1 MPDGVATT
9 PGTPGQEEIANE
21 LAAEGFDD
29 ICVVGRG
36 GFGVIYRCR
45 QPALERVVAIKVM
58 IADHQAG
65 DRAAFL
71 REQQVMG
78 RLSGHPNI
86 VQVFEVGVTRTGRPY
101 LVMPF
106 HRRDSL
112 EAWINRKGPRTIAE
126 ALDIG
131 IKMAGALEAAHRA
144 GVLHRDIKPAN
155 ILMSEYGEPQLTD
168 FGIARLSEQQDT
180 TRNIVVGSPAYT
192 APELLH
198 GQPPTVASDIY
209 SLGATLFT
217 TLAGRPAFARRPGEE
232 LLSQLLRISTE
243 PIPDIGDRNVPDSV
257 RAIVEQ
263 AMTRNPTIRPDTAAA
278 MGEALRRVGTD
289 LGYVVPDVPL
299 PVAWDDEPVAL
310 SPERE
315 PGRTTYLHSDQ
326 TAFDSQLPRPPTV
339 DTKYRPPSP
348 AHPTVQRTRL
358 LDRFR
363 SDTSARLI
371 LIHGPAGYGKTT
383 LAAQY
388 LRALEGTGRK
398 TAWLSLDDDDN
409 TPAWFLAHLT
419 EAIALPLPGLGAEL
433 TRALEGHGGG
443 AERFVLTTL
452 INRTH
457 SAGHE
462 IAVVLDDWHR
472 VTAPASRAVARFL
485 LEHGCHH
492 LQLVVTSRTRQG
504 LPLSSMRVHK
514 ELIEIDT
521 VALRFDL
528 DESRELL
535 TETAGL
541 QLEETALAE
550 LKESTDGWVAA
561 LQLAS
566 LSLREHRD
574 PQAAIHRLS
583 GRHRAIGEYLTEN
596 VLDSLDPALLDFLL
610 STSVTE
616 RICASLAT
624 ALTGHQH
631 TQTVLE
637 DIEERD
643 LFLTRLD
650 EEGQWFRYHHLFA
663 EHLRRRLERNEPAQ
677 LKELHRHAS
686 RWFGNQHMLSPAVSH
701 LLAAGDH
708 DDAIAAVE
716 SEALLLLEQ
725 SQMSTLLGLAA
736 KLPATAVTHPR
747 LQLALAW
754 AHALLHDREAAVEA
768 LGHVEAALPS
778 RSADEDADTR
788 AEASLV
794 WAAISIIDDRLN
806 GVDEAIDACMA
817 RAHRLRPWVLC
828 GTADAATFRSICRFD
843 FDEARRWQQWAR
855 PHQHRA
861 AGPFSVVY
869 GYCLDGLAS
878 REQLDLA
885 GAEVS
890 LRHAVDL
897 STSPGDDLSY
907 GSRLTAAL
915 LGDLLYEQG
924 QLDEAE
930 RRLDQSYALGTQGG
944 TVDFLVATYA
954 VGARLKFRLGRRD
967 EAEERLQEGERL
979 AVRLKLPRLKAH
991 ITNERIR
998 TGLKPAHID
1007 PPTALPDRLGH
1018 AESSGISRITAE
1030 IIEESSIRLLLAAG
1044 ANRSAKQACSRARH
1058 LAESIDAGRRPRA
1071 SLYARLLLAECQATL
1086 RPRSQV
1092 EHTLLPLLERCAQ
1105 SGLLLPILDAG
1116 PAVCALVQHI
1126 SDTHKMNPAMSDFLD
1141 RLLSLRSPS
1150 APSTTS

>member
-1 MPDGVATT
+1 
-9 PGTPGQEEIANE
+9 
-21 LAAEGFDD
+21 
-29 ICVVGRG
+29 
-36 GFGVIYRCR
+36 
-45 QPALERVVAIKVM
+45 M
-58 IADHQAG
+58 I
-65 DRAAFL
+65 
-71 REQQVMG
+71 
-78 RLSGHPNI
+78 N
-86 VQVFEVGVTRTGRPY
+86 T
-101 LVMPF
+101 
-106 HRRDSL
+106 
-112 EAWINRKGPRTIAE
+112 
-126 ALDIG
+126 
-131 IKMAGALEAAHRA
+131 
-144 GVLHRDIKPAN
+144 
-155 ILMSEYGEPQLTD
+155 
-168 FGIARLSEQQDT
+168 
-180 TRNIVVGSPAYT
+180 
-192 APELLH
+192 
-198 GQPPTVASDIY
+198 
-209 SLGATLFT
+209 
-217 TLAGRPAFARRPGEE
+217 RPGHDQRESPRLTPE
-232 LLSQLLRISTE
+232 C
-243 PIPDIGDRNVPDSV
+243 VP
-257 RAIVEQ
+257 R
-263 AMTRNPTIRPDTAAA
+263 
-278 MGEALRRVGTD
+278 
-289 LGYVVPDVPL
+289 
-299 PVAWDDEPVAL
+299 
-310 SPERE
+310 
-315 PGRTTYLHSDQ
+315 RTTYLHSEL
-326 TAFDSQLPRPPTV
+326 TAFDNELPRPPTV

-358 LDRFR
+358 LDQFR

-388 LRALEGTGRK
+388 LRVLEGAGRK

-419 EAIALPLPGLGAEL
+419 EAIAQPLPGLGAEL
-433 TRALEGHGGG
+433 TRALEGHGGD

-462 IAVVLDDWHR
+462 ITVVLDDWHR
-472 VTAPASRAVARFL
+472 VTNPASRAVARFL

-492 LQLVVTSRTRQG
+492 LQLVVTSRTRKG
-504 LPLSSMRVHK
+504 LPLSDMRVHK

-541 QLEETALAE
+541 HLEENALTE

-574 PQAAIHRLS
+574 PQAGIHRLS

-596 VLDSLDPALLDFLL
+596 VLDSLEPALLDVLL
-610 STSVTE
+610 ATSVTE

-650 EEGQWFRYHHLFA
+650 EEGHWFRYHHLFA
-663 EHLRRRLERNEPAQ
+663 EHLCRRLERNDPAR
-677 LKELHRHAS
+677 LKELHQESS
-686 RWFGNQHMLSPAVSH
+686 RWFRSQHMLSPAVSH

-736 KLPATAVTHPR
+736 KLPATATTRPR
-747 LQLALAW
+747 LQMALAW
-754 AHALLHDREAAVEA
+754 AQALLHQREPAFEA

-778 RSADEDADTR
+778 GSVDEDADTR
-788 AEASLV
+788 AEASLIR
-794 WAAISIIDDRLN
+794 AAISILDDRLN

-828 GTADAATFRSICRFD
+828 GTADAASFRSIDRFD

-869 GYCLDGLAS
+869 GYCLEGLAS
-878 REQLDLA
+878 RELLDL
-885 GAEVS
+885 GSAEVS
-890 LRHAVDL
+890 LRHAVDI
-897 STSPGDDLSY
+897 STRPGDDISY
-907 GSRLTAAL
+907 SSRLTAAL

-924 QLDEAE
+924 QLEEAE
-930 RRLDQSYALGTQGG
+930 HHLDQSYTLGTQGG
-944 TVDFLVATYA
+944 TVDFMVATYA
-954 VGARLKFRLGRRD
+954 VGAQLKFRLGRPD
-967 EAEERLQEGERL
+967 EAQERLQAGERL
-979 AVRLKLPRLKAH
+979 AVMLNLPRLEAH
-991 ITNERIR
+991 ITNVRIR
-998 TGLKPAHID
+998 TGLGSANLAH
-1007 PPTALPDRLGH
+1007 PDFLQVHR
-1018 AESSGISRITAE
+1018 AQASDISRVTAE
-1030 IIEESSIRLLLAAG
+1030 IMEESNIRLLLASG
-1044 ANRSAKQACSRARH
+1044 TERTAKQARSRARK
-1058 LAESIDAGRRPRA
+1058 LVDSIDAPRRPRA
-1071 SLYARLLLAECQATL
+1071 ALRARLQLAECQAAVC
-1086 RPRSQV
+1086 PRREV
-1092 EHTLLPLLERCAQ
+1092 ELMLYPLLERCAR
-1105 SGLLLPILDAG
+1105 SGLLLPVLDAG

-1126 SDTHKMNPAMSDFLD
+1126 SDTHELDATMSEFLD
-1141 RLLSLRSPS
+1141 RLLSLRRRSE
-1150 APSTTS
+1150 PSTNS

>member
-1 MPDGVATT
+1 MPADEVAN
-9 PGTPGQEEIANE
+9 PGSPAQDEIRNE

-29 ICVVGRG
+29 LRVVGRG

-45 QPALERVVAIKVM
+45 QPALDRVVAIKVM

-65 DRAAFL
+65 DRAGFL

-86 VQVFEVGVTRTGRPY
+86 VQVLEVGVTRAGRPY

-112 EAWINRKGPRTIAE
+112 EAWINRRGPRTIAE

-131 IKMAGALEAAHRA
+131 IKVAGALETAHRA

-168 FGIARLSEQQDT
+168 FGIARLAEQQDT
-180 TRNIVVGSPAYT
+180 TRSIVVGSPAYT

-198 GQPPTVASDIY
+198 GQPPTIASDIY
-209 SLGATLFT
+209 SVGATLFT
-217 TLAGRPAFARRPGEE
+217 TLAGRPAFGRRRGEE
-232 LLSQLLRISTE
+232 LFSQLLRISTE
-243 PIPDIGDRNVPDSV
+243 PIPDIGGRNVPDSV
-257 RAIVEQ
+257 RAVVEQ
-263 AMTRNPTIRPDTAAA
+263 AMARDPTSRPDTASA

-289 LGYVVPDVPL
+289 LGYAVPDVPL
-299 PVAWDDEPVAL
+299 PVAWDDDEPDMRP
-310 SPERE
+310 SERE
-315 PGRTTYLHSDQ
+315 PRRTTFHSAL
-326 TAFDSQLPRPPTV
+326 TALNRELPRPPTA

-358 LDRFR
+358 LDQFR

-388 LRALEGTGRK
+388 LRVLEGAGRT

-409 TPAWFLAHLT
+409 TPAWFLAHLA
-419 EAIALPLPGLGAEL
+419 EAIALPLPGLGSEL
-433 TRALEGHGGG
+433 AQALEGHGAG

-457 SAGHE
+457 SAGNE
-462 IAVVLDDWHR
+462 ITVVLDDWHR
-472 VTAPASRAVARFL
+472 VTNPASRAVARFL

-504 LPLSSMRVHK
+504 LPLSAMRVHK

-521 VALRFDL
+521 VGLRFDL

-541 QLEETALAE
+541 ELEEKALAE

-610 STSVTE
+610 ATSVTE
-616 RICASLAT
+616 RICAPLAA
-624 ALTGHQH
+624 ALTSHRH
-631 TQTVLE
+631 AQTVLE

-643 LFLTRLD
+643 LFLSRLD
-650 EEGQWFRYHHLFA
+650 EDGQWFRYHHLFA
-663 EHLRRRLERNEPAQ
+663 EHLCRRLERDDPAR
-677 LKELHRHAS
+677 LTELHRLAS
-686 RWFGNQHMLSPAVSH
+686 RWFGGQHMLSPAVNH
-701 LLAAGDH
+701 LLAAGDD
-708 DDAIAAVE
+708 DDATDAVE
-716 SEALLLLEQ
+716 GEALLLLEQ

-736 KLPATAVTHPR
+736 KLPATATARPR
-747 LQLALAW
+747 LQMALAW
-754 AHALLHDREAAVEA
+754 AHALLHHREAAVEA

-778 RSADEDADTR
+778 GSADDDADIY
-788 AEASLV
+788 AEGSLIR
-794 WAAISIIDDRLN
+794 AAISVYDDRLN
-806 GVDEAIDACMA
+806 DLDEAIDACMA

-828 GTADAATFRSICRFD
+828 GTADAASFRSINRFD
-843 FDEARRWQQWAR
+843 FTEARRWQQWAR

-885 GAEVS
+885 SAEASV
-890 LRHAVDL
+890 RHAVDF

-907 GSRLTAAL
+907 SSRLAAAL
-915 LGDLLYEQG
+915 LGDLLYERG
-924 QLDEAE
+924 QLEEAE
-930 RRLDQSYALGTQGG
+930 YRLDQSYTLGIQGG
-944 TVDFLVATYA
+944 TVDFMVATYA
-954 VGARLKFRLGRRD
+954 VGARLKFRLGRPHA
-967 EAEERLQEGERL
+967 AEERLEEGERL
-979 AVRLKLPRLKAH
+979 AVALKLPRLGAH
-991 ITNERIR
+991 VANERIR
-998 TGLKPAHID
+998 HGLGPAHVAV
-1007 PPTALPDRLGH
+1007 PATLTSQLGR
-1018 AESSGISRITAE
+1018 AELGGIARITAE
-1030 IIEESSIRLLLAAG
+1030 IRQESSIRLQLASG
-1044 ANRSAKQACSRARH
+1044 DGRSVKQACSRARD
-1058 LAESIDAGRRPRA
+1058 LVESIDTSRRPRA
-1071 SLYARLLLAECQATL
+1071 SLYGRLLLAECQATL
-1086 RPRSQV
+1086 RPGPEAER
-1092 EHTLLPLLERCAQ
+1092 TLLPLLEQCARA
-1105 SGLLLPILDAG
+1105 GLFLPILDAG
-1116 PAVCALVQHI
+1116 PAVCGLVQRI
-1126 SDTHKMNPAMSDFLD
+1126 SDTHEMSAAMTGFID
-1141 RLLSLRSPS
+1141 RLLRLIRPDCT
-1150 APSTTS
+1150 A